1 MIRINLDKAKAITKD
16 RLRAERTPLFEQNDL
31 LLRDAIAEND
41 EAKRQAA
48 IAERDRLRDITKLA
62 DAADSPDAL
71 KLISVE

>member
-16 RLRAERTPLFEQNDL
+16 RLRFERAALFDKNDL

-41 EAKRQAA
+41 ETKRQAA

>member
-1 MIRINLDKAKAITKD
+1 MIRINLEKAKAITKD
-16 RLRAERTPLFEQNDL
+16 RLRFERAALFDKNDL

>member
-1 MIRINLDKAKAITKD
+1 MIRINLDKAKTITKD
-16 RLRAERTPLFEQNDL
+16 RLRAERAALFYKNDL

-41 EAKRQAA
+41 ETKRQAA